1 MSVYALLRE
10 LRDAFFIFLVGFR
23 ALPYAKIGS
32 LFFLLLEMIL
42 YQKMIDRWGIQKT
55 FLLTVLF
62 FSLFLG
68 FFGLFLFFS
77 AKPTSC
83 LWGYLFYCIIEG
95 YPPFVW
101 SSLWSIFTFLQKKNL
116 PMQSLSMS
124 LYAQIG
130 GCTSCMVIYAFAPYF
145 TQEKTFFSLILLYSS
160 ICLLLTYL
168 TAKNLSINHST
179 TESQNGHK
187 EENSSI
193 SEKKSF
199 SSLKSLIVIF
209 QSRYVFFLFSIGVF
223 WEIINTLLNY
233 IRLDIFT
240 QQSAHSGIILLRDL
254 YKSTASS
261 YCIGIILLLGG
272 TSSFVKKYGVKK
284 TLLLFPTLILT
295 LLCIVYVFNS
305 YATAIWMYMVIRA
318 LYPALIFPIKETLYS
333 ITEQSIQFKTRSWV
347 ASFGSRISKTV
358 TSLYM
363 NTILSYNVITQRS
376 IHQVIL
382 FIMALLFF
390 FSASTA
396 GSIYENEKINEE

>member
-10 LRDAFFIFLVGFR
+10 LRDALFIFLVGFK

-32 LFFLLLEMIL
+32 LFFLFLEMII
-42 YQKMIDRWGIQKT
+42 YQKMIDTWGIKKT
-55 FLLTVLF
+55 FLWIVLF

-68 FFGLFLFFS
+68 FFGLFLFFFS
-77 AKPTSC
+77 KISSPF
-83 LWGYLFYCIIEG
+83 WGYLFYCIVEG

-101 SSLWSIFTFLQKKNL
+101 SSLWSIFTFIQKNDL
-116 PMQSLSMS
+116 TSQSLSMS

-130 GCTSCMVIYAFAPYF
+130 GCVSCIFIYFLSYAPCFIEEKIFFTVILFYSALCLFLTYWRAKDIQINKHN
-145 TQEKTFFSLILLYSS
+145 QEKI
-160 ICLLLTYL
+160 
-168 TAKNLSINHST
+168 
-179 TESQNGHK
+179 HK
-187 EENSSI
+187 EKDI
-193 SEKKSF
+193 SKLEKKSF
-199 SSLKSLIVIF
+199 SLLDSLAIIF
-209 QSRYVFFLFSIGVF
+209 QSRYVFCLFSIGIF

-240 QQSAHSGIILLRDL
+240 ERSAHSVIALLRNL
-254 YKSTASS
+254 YKSTATT
-261 YCIGIILLLGG
+261 YFIGILLLLGG
-272 TSSFVKKYGVKK
+272 TSSFVKKYGIKK
-284 TLLLFPTLILT
+284 TLLLFPLLICV
-295 LLCIVYVFNS
+295 LLCVLYFFDS
-305 YATAIWMYMVIRA
+305 YSIAIWMYMAIRA

-333 ITEQSIQFKTRSWV
+333 ITEQSIQFKTRSWI

-390 FSASTA
+390 ASASTG
-396 GSIYENEKINEE
+396 GSIYENEKKQ